1 MVNYCKHN
9 EESLFAK
16 EMLEK
21 EKDFSGIEGKSL
33 VDFYCKIGSSDNF
46 YNSTIIKE
54 NIIERLGMNNLA
66 FSVYIDNIRY
76 DFLFTKNNISMTN
89 NYTKESFKADY
100 NGSFFHFLYS
110 REIKE
115 GIKKGSDLIY
125 KKNNNGISIANAMI
139 RNDKILSFPEFL
151 NEIGIIWGYHN
162 TLTKE
167 FAKAILES
175 NEDYEFCSKLL
186 SYCFNSVDVG
196 GVAIEGYD
204 DEKILKE
211 IIDSIFSAHFSNT
224 TANCIFENN
233 IMHKFDFNTLKQAC
247 SSHNIDLVKY
257 VEFNHIGGDSFSLN
271 NKEQIIELFE
281 VIIDPV
287 IALYIIDN
295 IKIDME
301 SKIEEVEEVE
311 KKEKIKKEYNDLLTQ
326 VFLNAAKNKHIEII
340 ILLLEQK
347 GIDIKEYFF
356 LAKKN
361 NYAEAIS
368 LLLEEESLFNDIS
381 NLTLKE
387 KNNEMAKIL
396 LKKLGIENINKQDKD
411 GNTILHN
418 AFINKDKKIISLL
431 LMQPDL
437 DIKIK
442 NKDNKTAFD
451 YIDDTEIKSLLKEL
465 KVTQNS
471 IPLII
476 KNNMIGLV
484 NLFLLQPEIESLIS
498 EKYILLQGGKRDR
511 RRPVKYGTIYD
522 YAIKCHKNSIAKL
535 IKEKKLQIKPN
546 NLLTDTIAEFDDK
559 LLATKN
565 KNKMTVKE

>member
-1 MVNYCKHN
+1 MVNYC
-9 EESLFAK
+9 EYSEGSLFAK

-21 EKDFSGIEGKSL
+21 EKDFSGIGGKSL

-46 YNSTIIKE
+46 DNSTIIKE

-89 NYTKESFKADY
+89 NYTKESFETDY

-151 NEIGIIWGYHN
+151 NEINIIWGYEYN

-186 SYCFNSVDVG
+186 SYCSNPVNIG
-196 GVAIEGYD
+196 GITIEGYD
-204 DEKILKE
+204 NEKILKE

-224 TANCIFENN
+224 TADCIFDNN

-247 SSHNIDLVKY
+247 SGHNVDLVKY
-257 VEFNHIGGDSFSLN
+257 IEVNHIGDDFFSLN

-281 VIIDPV
+281 AIIDPV

-295 IKIDME
+295 IKIDVE
-301 SKIEEVEEVE
+301 SKIEELEEVE

-361 NYAEAIS
+361 NYTEAIS
-368 LLLEEESLFNDIS
+368 LLLEEESLFNDIL

-387 KNNEMAKIL
+387 KNNEMARIL
-396 LKKLGIENINKQDKD
+396 LKKLGIENINEQDKD

-442 NKDNKTAFD
+442 NKDEKTAFD

-465 KVTQNS
+465 KVTKKS
-471 IPLII
+471 MPLII

-498 EKYILLQGGKRDR
+498 KKYILLQGGERGAHR
-511 RRPVKYGTIYD
+511 MPTKYGTIYD
-522 YAIKCHKNSIAKL
+522 YAIKCHGHKNSIAKL
-535 IKEKKLQIKPN
+535 IKEKELQIKQ
-546 NLLTDTIAEFDDK
+546 IIF
-559 LLATKN
+559 
-565 KNKMTVKE
+565 